1 MWHLVR
7 ILAASQLW
15 FSDGNPIAAQRGGHG
30 VSSRLIVDGQGFLDV
45 TEMRSLDS
53 MILDANGAT
62 LWLKRHERYG
72 SRFACPS
79 LQNSL
84 YPLKLSLRI
93 DDGGNFNLST
103 VDIPSIIT
111 ACYSI
116 SKQVSGRLKPLPEIS
131 VEDATFINKMIE
143 QKFIPYQNIPD
154 APKKPI
160 QEIRALGRRYFPFTP
175 YSFELAMTLYDWT
188 TASFARM
195 VLFKIFQYTGID
207 SGIAALPHPLDR
219 ESLAVN
225 IWQSNFSVYTPQ
237 DADYMRT
244 FLMQPAHSFDNLT
257 AQLEEVIDQV
267 YNFSEIENRFLVAAM
282 QSMPR
287 TSIASKPRLF
297 SGQVDIEQL
306 GTERF
311 GIEFEECPLNKG
323 PVGIELTHSLT
334 DALAS
339 YMAVGKT
346 ITTKMVWSFTDS
358 MKEAMHYSNG
368 IVLVLNPPS
377 GASVWDSV
385 SFVTPLSDDPAKME
399 YTTAPGT
406 KFKIQSIQHTAV
418 SGKSVTMIGLEPVLE
433 RDGPLK
439 TQAMLE
445 GVRQQRLSEDVV
457 KQRIDSH
464 GSIQS
469 GRGRYKIG
477 RQGKDGWMDE

>member
-1 MWHLVR
+1 
-7 ILAASQLW
+7 
-15 FSDGNPIAAQRGGHG
+15 
-30 VSSRLIVDGQGFLDV
+30 
-45 TEMRSLDS
+45 
-53 MILDANGAT
+53 
-62 LWLKRHERYG
+62 
-72 SRFACPS
+72 
-79 LQNSL
+79 
-84 YPLKLSLRI
+84 
-93 DDGGNFNLST
+93 
-103 VDIPSIIT
+103 
-111 ACYSI
+111 
-116 SKQVSGRLKPLPEIS
+116 
-131 VEDATFINKMIE
+131 MIE
-143 QKFIPYQNIPD
+143 QKFIPYQHIPD
-154 APKKPI
+154 APTRSI
-160 QEIRALGRRYFPFTP
+160 QEIRALGRQYFPFTP

-267 YNFSEIENRFLVAAM
+267 YNLSEIENRLLVAAM

-297 SGQVDIEQL
+297 SGQVDMEQL
-306 GTERF
+306 GTARF

-323 PVGIELTHSLT
+323 PVGVELTHSLT

-339 YMAVGKT
+339 YMSVGNT

-358 MKEAMHYSNG
+358 MEEAMHYSNG

-377 GASVWDSV
+377 EASLWDSV

-399 YTTAPGT
+399 YTAALGT
-406 KFKIQSIQHTAV
+406 KFEIQSIQHTDV
-418 SGKSVTMIGLEPVLE
+418 SGKPVTMIGLEPVLE

-439 TQAMLE
+439 TQRMLE
-445 GVRQQRLSEDVV
+445 EIRQQRLSADVV
-457 KQRIDSH
+457 GHEGVSLV
-464 GSIQS
+464 
-469 GRGRYKIG
+469 
-477 RQGKDGWMDE
+477 E